1 MQATLIFRG
10 GCKVENMA
18 SDSDNKEPSLEAADI
33 ATTVLA
39 RDYKGLSN
47 YASNAVI
54 EIYEIKD

>member
-1 MQATLIFRG
+1 
-10 GCKVENMA
+10 MA
-18 SDSDNKEPSLEAADI
+18 SDSDNKEPSMEASTI

>member
-1 MQATLIFRG
+1 
-10 GCKVENMA
+10 MA

-54 EIYEIKD
+54 EIYEVSQ